1 MRDYINEFLDAK
13 AVEKGASLNTL
24 KAYKNDVR
32 QFFASIP
39 QQNMENITTE
49 DIEQYLKE
57 LKDKGSTA
65 KTLSRKISCIREFFK
80 FLQSENIIKE
90 SPANRLRT
98 PKIGKSLPYFLTA
111 KEVKKIYTVAKLQ
124 KSFAF
129 MKMYVMVKLMYSAGL
144 RVSELVSLPENAINY
159 DMQQILIC
167 GKGSKERIVPITKE
181 VIGDILEYL
190 NVRDKKRRSQKGSW
204 LFPSEKSLSGHVTRN
219 GFFKSLK
226 KLAAMAGISPEKVH
240 PHILRHSFATRLVNN
255 NADLRSIQ
263 KMLGHEN
270 ITTTEIYTHITTER
284 LIDEVKKRH
293 PLTQQREENK

>member
-13 AVEKGASLNTL
+13 SVEKGAALNTL
-24 KAYKNDVR
+24 KAYRNDVR
-32 QFFASIP
+32 QFLTSIP
-39 QQNMENITTE
+39 QQDIKRITTE

-57 LKDKGSTA
+57 LKATGNTA

-90 SPANRLRT
+90 SPANKLST

-111 KEVKKIYTVAKLQ
+111 KEIKKICTVAKSQ
-124 KSFAF
+124 KSFSF
-129 MKMYVMVKLMYSAGL
+129 VKMHVMVKLMYSAGL

-159 DMQQILIC
+159 DMRQILIC

-181 VIGDILEYL
+181 VIEDILEYL
-190 NVRDKKRRSQKGSW
+190 NVRNKTGRTQKRGW

-270 ITTTEIYTHITTER
+270 IATTEIYTHITTER

-293 PLTQQREENK
+293 PLTQQQEENE